1 MRWKAIKSK
10 DSWIWNSFW
19 LNPKGFY
26 ARWRGRSLFGWGQ
39 PTEKEGCWPEFW
51 DYSCFFYIPTSQ
63 TSPPLLP
70 VLLPTPPPSS
80 VCSTPPPGNIWN
92 SWNIPKQNFPCVSP
106 VDFCSSHLEEL
117 TLLLISGFLGQQLTP
132 RYAVIYLTWLSLFS
146 TRKRQKQRR
155 YPGVTKPF
163 RVNKSGAHLA
173 PMSGGVETWVRKE
186 NTFLLLSLLGASGF
200 QLRSL
205 QKAIII
211 YRKWDK
217 MPGSIA
223 FHSAGSEE
231 SSESLSLSDNHLDQR
246 HTRRRI
252 LWDNHKAMTLT
263 TESITN
269 KSAKVCPVYQQGR
282 LGLTITVP
290 CTLVQRI
297 LVCFFMLGF
306 PK

>member
-1 MRWKAIKSK
+1 MQS
-10 DSWIWNSFW
+10 
-19 LNPKGFY
+19 
-26 ARWRGRSLFGWGQ
+26 
-39 PTEKEGCWPEFW
+39 EGGGVCLVGGDPQRRRVVGLGSEIIPV
-51 DYSCFFYIPTSQ
+51 SCYIPAFLS
-63 TSPPLLP
+63 SSLI
-70 VLLPTPPPSS
+70 LLPTPAPSS
-80 VCSTPPPGNIWN
+80 VCSTPPPGNICN
-92 SWNIPKQNFPCVSP
+92 SGNIPKPNFPCGSP

-117 TLLLISGFLGQQLTP
+117 TLLLISGFLGQHLTT

-155 YPGVTKPF
+155 HPGVTKPF

-173 PMSGGVETWVRKE
+173 PMSGGVEIWVRKE

-211 YRKWDK
+211 YRKLNK

-223 FHSAGSEE
+223 FHSAGPEE

-246 HTRRRI
+246 HTRRCI
-252 LWDNHKAMTLT
+252 LRDNHIAMALT

-269 KSAKVCPVYQQGR
+269 KPVQVCPAYQQGG

-290 CTLVQRI
+290 CTLVWRI
-297 LVCFFMLGF
+297 LVCSFMLCF